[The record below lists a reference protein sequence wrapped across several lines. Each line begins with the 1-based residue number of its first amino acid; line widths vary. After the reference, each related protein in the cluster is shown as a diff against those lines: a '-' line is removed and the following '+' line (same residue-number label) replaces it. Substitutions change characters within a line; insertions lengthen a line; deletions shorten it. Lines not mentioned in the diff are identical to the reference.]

1 MYAVI
6 NDRGKQ
12 YTVRPGERLRVD
24 LLPIEP
30 GTQIVFDQ
38 VMLVGG
44 DDGVQ
49 VGRPLVGGVAVR
61 GTVLAEHKARKII
74 VFKKKRRKMYRR
86 KQGHRQRYTDIQ
98 VEAIGDPFAIPAGD
112 ESPAQESQE

>member
-12 YTVRPGERLRVD
+12 YTVRTGERLRVD
-24 LLPIEP
+24 RLEVTP
-30 GTQIVFDQ
+30 GTQIIFDQ

-44 DDGVQ
+44 DEGVQ

-61 GTVLAEHKARKII
+61 GTVLDEIKDKKII

-86 KQGHRQRYTDIQ
+86 KQGHRQRYTEITVDS
-98 VEAIGDPFAIPAGD
+98 IGDPFALP
-112 ESPAQESQE
+112 ETQE